1 MNIIQGDIL
10 SFDGDA
16 IVNPANSFLRHG
28 AGLAKIIADA
38 AAPWP
43 KTRATALSQLNA
55 QCVRDRAWRDEQRDH
70 PLIPTGGVGVTSAGA
85 LPYEGIIHAVG
96 PIWDGGNLCEH
107 TLLNSAHRRAIQAAR
122 ERGWRRIAFPAI
134 SCGIFGFPVQAAA
147 AIAVRTAK
155 LAELRGD
162 IQISFY
168 LFEDAHVE
176 AYRAAEARCKV

>member
-10 SFDGDA
+10 SFNGDA
-16 IVNPANSFLRHG
+16 IVNPANSFLNHSG
-28 AGLAKIIADA
+28 GLAKIIADA
-38 AAPWP
+38 AAPKPRGHPTQPPWP
-43 KTRATALSQLNA
+43 GVKLS
-55 QCVRDRAWRDEQRDH
+55 RAWWAEQH
-70 PLIPTGGVGVTSAGA
+70 NHTLIPTGGVGVTSAGH
-85 LPYEGIIHAVG
+85 LPYAGIIHAVG

-147 AIAVRTAK
+147 AIAVRSAK

-162 IQISFY
+162 LDISFY